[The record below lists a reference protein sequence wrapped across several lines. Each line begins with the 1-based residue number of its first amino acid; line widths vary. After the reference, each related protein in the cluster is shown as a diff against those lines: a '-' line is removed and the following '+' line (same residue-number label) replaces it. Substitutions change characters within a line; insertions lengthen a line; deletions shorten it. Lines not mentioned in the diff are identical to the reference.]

1 MESIK
6 VSGMSCGH
14 CVASVTKTLEE
25 MNNVSNVKIDL
36 ASGVV
41 QYDTQ
46 GEVSIDAIKNAI
58 SKIGFTPEG

>member
-1 MESIK
+1 METIK

-25 MNNVSNVKIDL
+25 MENVSNVTIDL
-36 ASGVV
+36 TSGVV
-41 QYDTQ
+41 QYETQ
-46 GEVSIDAIKNAI
+46 GEVSLVAIKNAI